1 MTVIN
6 LASQTSRWEAASRQF
21 HALHLQPVRQ
31 LALPGSALDAAEAA
45 GLAGIYSGRLNGMQ
59 YHKPLERGEVGCYA
73 SHMQAWQQLLASRAA
88 AMAIFEDDVEIDA
101 DLALV
106 LEALAQMPVA
116 YDLVK
121 LIGRPVDVDLRHWW
135 ACGLDVHPYPVRGA
149 AWGRQSSIGARTAGS
164 SLRARLHKVWLQMRC
179 TWLNG
184 RAVQR
189 WPGPLAE
196 PAAQAPAAVVAPPH
210 AVPARAPGSRAPP
223 QPGAAAGR
231 GCLAAPRVAG
241 RPHARLRP
249 FHQLLRQDLRP
260 LP

>member
-59 YHKPLERGEVGCYA
+59 YHKPLEHGEIGCYA
-73 SHMQAWQQLLASRAA
+73 SHMQAWQQLLASGAA

-149 AWGRQSSIGARTAGS
+149 AWGRQRTHRGP
-164 SLRARLHKVWLQMRC
+164 QP
-179 TWLNG
+179 G
-184 RAVQR
+184 RAPAQGVAADALHVAQR
-189 WPGPLAE
+189 QGGATVAR
-196 PAAQAPAAVVAPPH
+196 PACRAGRASACGGGRPPPPH
-210 AVPARAPGSRAPP
+210 AVPARASGSRAPP